1 MVEFCC
7 CELAD
12 MCRSRH
18 QLGVEGIRGISGCA
32 APSIFH
38 YIHDES
44 PSSVS
49 QMGTLVFELVTH
61 LKTTIRHFQGLLIAE
76 RLRST
81 NRVKREVCHLTTPSR
96 SIQNIILCAFTPL
109 VVVAFITHCSSSST
123 SLAYSVIESV
133 ACISIVVAYDNRP
146 ISVTL
151 TSC

>member
-18 QLGVEGIRGISGCA
+18 QLGVGDIRGIRHISVCA

-49 QMGTLVFELVTH
+49 QMGTLMFE
-61 LKTTIRHFQGLLIAE
+61 
-76 RLRST
+76 
-81 NRVKREVCHLTTPSR
+81 
-96 SIQNIILCAFTPL
+96 
-109 VVVAFITHCSSSST
+109 
-123 SLAYSVIESV
+123 
-133 ACISIVVAYDNRP
+133 
-146 ISVTL
+146 
-151 TSC
+151 